1 MKSEKGKLRK
11 MTEFA
16 EELPKDV
23 EKDDDDERTNATNE
37 SSSIPIR
44 IPIVSSDSD
53 DEEKSKIIRTVR
65 IACISDTHS
74 LHGELEMPSNID
86 VLIHAGDFSRMGRV
100 ADIESF
106 NLWLATLP
114 IKHRIV
120 VLGNH
125 EGGVFRRVDPA
136 AMVTNATAVLQGSG
150 VTLPD
155 ELGALRVWGTRFAW
169 PMHAN
174 SPCKNP
180 ENTSIPEGTD
190 IVIAHGPVFGF
201 VDGGGSGCPEL
212 RDELL
217 TRVRPKL
224 FVCGHIHNSYGS
236 TVCKKTGIR
245 FVNAAS
251 QKFGGGVNAPI
262 VVEMEAMVSRTE
274 ETRDE
279 NWRIENEK
287 EN

>member
-1 MKSEKGKLRK
+1 MSDF
-11 MTEFA
+11 TE
-16 EELPKDV
+16 EVPKDV
-23 EKDDDDERTNATNE
+23 ESKVEDAAKKDTNTNT
-37 SSSIPIR
+37 IR
-44 IPIVSSDSD
+44 IPIVSDSD
-53 DEEKSKIIRTVR
+53 ADANDNDESKRTIRIVR

-106 NLWLATLP
+106 NLWLAALP

-125 EGGVFRRVDPA
+125 EGGVFRRSDPA
-136 AMVTNATAVLQGSG
+136 AMITNATAVLQGSG

-155 ELGALRVWGTRFAW
+155 DLGGLRVWGTRFAW

-190 IVIAHGPVFGF
+190 IVIAHGPALGF

-212 RDELL
+212 REELL

-236 TVCKKTGIR
+236 TVCEKTGIC

-262 VVEMEAMVSRTE
+262 VVEMQVVERSEAARSSE
-274 ETRDE
+274 NDDE
-279 NWRIENEK
+279 N
-287 EN
+287 